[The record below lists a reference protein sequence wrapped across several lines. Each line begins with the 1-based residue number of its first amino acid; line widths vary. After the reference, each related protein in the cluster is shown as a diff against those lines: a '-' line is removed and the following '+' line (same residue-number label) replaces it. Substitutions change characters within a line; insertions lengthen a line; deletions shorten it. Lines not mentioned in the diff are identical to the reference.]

1 MSVNRHTTSDDVQ
14 LQARLG
20 KNEAFWE
27 RAPAQRPLF
36 GTSVNITFPATAF
49 GAIKT
54 EKGRILPDMIDPG
67 ELLADWDRS
76 YACTEARGEDVFM
89 AANAYA
95 GIPWMEA
102 IAGCEV
108 YSSPASGSIWAE
120 HPNPDWDS
128 LAHIDFDPN
137 HPWLLKLLECT
148 HVLREHSAGRYP
160 IAGPIMRGVSDMVA
174 ALLGPQR
181 MVFEIFDHPRQLRQ
195 LIVRCTE
202 IWQAAGQLLG
212 QARGFFHGGQCADR
226 RRVWTEGT
234 CKLYQDDATSLLSP
248 TLYEEYFIPAADA
261 ILRAYDRTMIH
272 THSASLRI
280 MLDGLLALDSL
291 GAIEVVIDPTGPD
304 VTELIPAFKHIQER
318 KGLLLIGEMDY
329 MGLDQMKTLVT
340 ELSPRGLCILSK
352 VNTEAEADA
361 VFDELLSF
369 CNQEI
374 RG

>member
-1 MSVNRHTTSDDVQ
+1 MSVNTHTTFDDVQ
-14 LQARLG
+14 LQARLA
-20 KNEAFWE
+20 KNQAFWD
-27 RAPAQRPLF
+27 RAPAERPLF

-67 ELLADWDRS
+67 EFLSDWDRS
-76 YACTEARGEDVFM
+76 YAYTEARGEDVFM
-89 AANAYA
+89 VANAYA

-108 YSSPASGSIWAE
+108 YSSPTSGSIWAE

-128 LAHIDFDPN
+128 LAHIGFDPN
-137 HPWLLKLLECT
+137 HPWLLKLLEYT
-148 HVLREHSAGRYP
+148 RVLREHSAGRYP

-181 MVFEIFDHPRQLRQ
+181 MVFEIFDHPRQVRQ
-195 LIVRCTE
+195 LIARCTE
-202 IWQAAGQLLG
+202 IWQAVGQLLG

-226 RRVWTEGT
+226 RRVWAEGT
-234 CKLYQDDATSLLSP
+234 CKLYQDDAASLLSP
-248 TLYEEYFIPAADA
+248 AFYQEYFIPAADA

-280 MLDGLLALDSL
+280 MLDSLLALDSL
-291 GAIEVVIDPTGPD
+291 SAIEVVIDPTGPD
-304 VTELIPAFKHIQER
+304 VTDLIPTFKQIQAV
-318 KGLLLIGEMDY
+318 KGLLLIGEMEY
-329 MGLDQMKTLVT
+329 MSLDQVHTLIT

-361 VFDELLSF
+361 ALDELLSF
-369 CNQEI
+369 TSQEI
-374 RG
+374 IG